1 MSTGSRR
8 LAFLGSEL
16 AHILGQIVCIRV
28 KTLGKTNLAASRHI
42 KMKKGTI
49 PVDVRR
55 PKKSLLKLSFQE
67 CRSGGNSYNLSN
79 VRNFIIL

>member
-1 MSTGSRR
+1 M
-8 LAFLGSEL
+8 
-16 AHILGQIVCIRV
+16 RV

-55 PKKSLLKLSFQE
+55 PKTSLLKLSFQE

-79 VRNFIIL
+79 ACQKLYHSVIGRGLNLRVQYR

>member
-1 MSTGSRR
+1 M
-8 LAFLGSEL
+8 
-16 AHILGQIVCIRV
+16 RV

-42 KMKKGTI
+42 KMEKGTI

-55 PKKSLLKLSFQE
+55 PKTSLRKLSFQE

-79 VRNFIIL
+79 ACQKLYHSVIGRGLNLLQYR